1 MQQTLAFGALF
12 LAGFAGSLHCI
23 GMCGAI
29 ACAAGADQRGR
40 AAALR
45 HQLLYN
51 LGRITSYGFLGA
63 LVGYFGFLLVAE
75 CGDDSIVSVVQRGL
89 AALSGVLLVVIGLQF
104 FGVLGRRSHG
114 LGAGGQM
121 LAQAL
126 RALTRAPGAAAPLA
140 LGVFNGFLPCPLVYA
155 VAAQAAISGGP
166 ASGLLTMLVFGLGT
180 FPALLAV
187 AAIGQRL
194 TGNESGA
201 TPQPITI
208 RFFAR
213 SLRGLSWRDWPGQVL
228 RQHGVRVAGA
238 LIVLVGLITLARGL
252 VPMSHVHLP

>member
-1 MQQTLAFGALF
+1 MQETLAFGALF

-40 AAALR
+40 GAALR

-51 LGRITSYGFLGA
+51 LGRVTSYGFLGA
-63 LVGYFGFLLVAE
+63 LVGYFGFLLVVE

-104 FGVLGRRSHG
+104 FGVLGRRTHA

-126 RALTRAPGAAAPLA
+126 RALTHAPGAAAPLA

-155 VAAQAAISGGP
+155 VAAQAAIGGGP
-166 ASGLLTMLVFGLGT
+166 ANGMLTMVAFGLGT
-180 FPALLAV
+180 FPALLLLA
-187 AAIGQRL
+187 GMSQRL
-194 TGNESGA
+194 TRNPSGA
-201 TPQPITI
+201 TPQPI
-208 RFFAR
+208 A
-213 SLRGLSWRDWPGQVL
+213 
-228 RQHGVRVAGA
+228 
-238 LIVLVGLITLARGL
+238 
-252 VPMSHVHLP
+252 

>member
-1 MQQTLAFGALF
+1 MHEELAFGALF

-29 ACAAGADQRGR
+29 ACAAGADRRG
-40 AAALR
+40 AAATLQR
-45 HQLLYN
+45 QLLYN

-63 LVGYFGFLLVAE
+63 LVGYLGFLLVAQ
-75 CGDDSIVSVVQRGL
+75 CGDDSIVSALQRGL
-89 AALSGVLLVVIGLQF
+89 AALSGTLLVLIGLQL

-114 LGAGGQM
+114 IGAGGQA

-155 VAAQAAISGGP
+155 VAAQAAIGGGP
-166 ASGLLTMLVFGLGT
+166 VAGLLTMVTFGLGT
-180 FPALLAV
+180 FPALLLV
-187 AAIGQRL
+187 AGIGLRFA
-194 TGNESGA
+194 GNDDRA
-201 TPQPITI
+201 APQPINASFLRHPR
-208 RFFAR
+208 RFA
-213 SLRGLSWRDWPGQVL
+213 WRDWRGRVV
-228 RQHGVRVAGA
+228 RRHGVRVAGL

-252 VPMSHVHLP
+252 MPLDHAHFP